1 MKNEKARYEK
11 VQKLRK
17 QEKAR
22 KQARKQGNNSQCQN
36 KQTNPGILHIWSDN
50 FLHTNIKI
58 LLGPLSGPYLWDSI
72 VGRTQI

>member
-22 KQARKQGNNSQCQN
+22 KQARKQVNNS
-36 KQTNPGILHIWSDN
+36 
-50 FLHTNIKI
+50 
-58 LLGPLSGPYLWDSI
+58 
-72 VGRTQI
+72 